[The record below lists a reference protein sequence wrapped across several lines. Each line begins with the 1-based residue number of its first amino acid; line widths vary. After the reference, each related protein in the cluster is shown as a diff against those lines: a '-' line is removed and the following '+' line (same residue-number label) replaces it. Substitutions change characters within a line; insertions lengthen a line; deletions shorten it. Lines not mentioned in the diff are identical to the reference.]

1 VQQRNRSSRI
11 YILAKILLWPV
22 LITIQSYAY
31 GQEVVPHDTLKTDS
45 AKHHADSVKFQ
56 KKANDVSKQYDFGNL
71 VTDILHPKKK
81 PDSVFKKPSGITVIP
96 NIASNPS
103 IGFQL
108 GIKAVAGRKLGG
120 DPNTLLSV
128 AATSVSYTTKGI
140 LYFYINHNIY
150 TPGNKWNF
158 QGNIVAAKS
167 VTPDFGLGIG
177 LPDPGGSAADQ
188 ALVNANRKGRA
199 YHSIY
204 LNLREKVYKEVEKNL
219 FVGAGVSF
227 DIRTKIQDKADTTN
241 HLTPYNIY
249 SDEHGFKRD
258 SYRADGLLFN
268 VQYTTRDNQNR
279 AYKGIYAD
287 AGFRVNQTW
296 MGSTKSAVQFTTDFR
311 KYFSLSSE
319 NPEHVIAFW
328 NWGSYLLTGDI
339 PYLELP
345 GTAKDGSFRS
355 GRGYTTGYFKGT
367 RFNYSEVEYRFPILK
382 NKFISGVAFF
392 SEQTA
397 NDEAGTKLF
406 QKFQPGGGGGLRVLF
421 NKATRTNLCLDYA
434 FGKFGSK
441 GFFLGLNEAF

>member
-1 VQQRNRSSRI
+1 MLLF
-11 YILAKILLWPV
+11 LAV
-22 LITIQSYAY
+22 GIQSYAY
-31 GQEVVPHDTLKTDS
+31 SQEKKTTNLLKTDS
-45 AKHHADSVKFQ
+45 VKHHVDSVKFQ
-56 KKANDVSKQYDFGNL
+56 AKANNISKQYDVANL
-71 VTDILHPKKK
+71 VKDILHPHKA
-81 PDSVFKKPSGITVIP
+81 PDSVFKKPSGITIIP

-108 GIKAVAGRKLGG
+108 GIKAVAGRKLGT

-140 LYFYINHNIY
+140 LYFYVNHNIY
-150 TPGNKWNF
+150 APGNKWNF
-158 QGNIVAAKS
+158 QGSIVVAKS
-167 VTPDFGLGIG
+167 VTPDYGLGIG
-177 LPDPGGSAADQ
+177 MPDPNGSAEDQ
-188 ALVNANRKGRA
+188 ALVNANRKPRA

-204 LNLREKVYKEVEKNL
+204 FNLREKVYKEVEKNL

-227 DIRTKIQDKADTTN
+227 DIRTKIVDKADTTN
-241 HLTPYNIY
+241 QLTPYNIY

-258 SYRADGLLFN
+258 GYRADGLLFN
-268 VQYTTRDNQNR
+268 IQYTTRDNQNR

-319 NPEHVIAFW
+319 NPGHVIAIW
-328 NWGSYLLTGDI
+328 NWGSYLLSGDI

-367 RFNYSEVEYRFPILK
+367 KYNYSEIEYRFPILS

-392 SEQTA
+392 NEQTA
-397 NDEAGTKLF
+397 NDETGTKLF

-434 FGKFGSK
+434 WGKYGSK